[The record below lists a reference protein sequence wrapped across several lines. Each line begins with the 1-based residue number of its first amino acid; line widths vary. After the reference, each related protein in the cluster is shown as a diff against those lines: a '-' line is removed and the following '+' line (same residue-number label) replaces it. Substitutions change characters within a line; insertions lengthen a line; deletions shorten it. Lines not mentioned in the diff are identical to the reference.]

1 MYIGIHVKYPLF
13 LSDFNETR
21 ILSTDFRK
29 ILISHL
35 MKIRVVGAELFHE
48 GGRTD
53 RQTDRQTDM
62 TKLIVGFGNFSN
74 ASKNNYW
81 KTKSVRR
88 VGLPLRTRVG

>member
-1 MYIGIHVKYPLF
+1 MYIGLHVKYPLF
-13 LSDFNETR
+13 LSEFNETR

-53 RQTDRQTDM
+53 RQTDRHD
-62 TKLIVGFGNFSN
+62 KANSRFS
-74 ASKNNYW
+74 KFFE
-81 KTKSVRR
+81 R
-88 VGLPLRTRVG
+88 V